1 MNAYSILIRLL
12 VFAALA
18 DWLVGRTLTRLAIFM
33 PKPPFL
39 VWVFE
44 SVDAIGRTAATLAG
58 LLTILVLLA
67 LAWTR
72 LQAGRDVFSALLWV
86 VLVALSLGFLF
97 VQPGPALMAV
107 FQVGMFSALLAAGW
121 FAWKKADSAIIKL
134 ATIFPILA
142 LGVGAIAHT
151 SQLGLHLR
159 TLSILQA
166 GELFVVLCPLF
177 LWLAFGRRATLNI
190 WLVAFIPVLAF
201 TAGILSNPAETGIL
215 VIWSTGLTLYLPW
228 PLYSIS
234 LWLAGVTILSSARQ
248 EGWPAKTLL
257 LLAAGGFA
265 PQLSTHAFLGLIALM
280 LFSLP
285 ERRTEQAPI
294 EKIEENRTSKKILS
308 TT

>member
-1 MNAYSILIRLL
+1 MNTYSILIRLL

-44 SVDAIGRTAATLAG
+44 SVDAIGRTAASLAG
-58 LLTILVLLA
+58 LLTILLLLT

-72 LQAGRDVFSALLWV
+72 LQAGRDRYSALLWV

-97 VQPGPALMAV
+97 VQPGPALMSV
-107 FQVGMFSALLAAGW
+107 FQAGMFSALLAASW
-121 FAWKKADSAIIKL
+121 FAWKNADQAIKKLAII
-134 ATIFPILA
+134 FPTMA
-142 LGVGAIAHT
+142 LGVGAIAHS
-151 SQLGLHLR
+151 SQLDLHLR

-166 GELFVVLCPLF
+166 GEFFVVLCPLF
-177 LWLAFGRRATLNI
+177 LWLAFGRRAPLKI
-190 WLVAFIPVLAF
+190 WLIAFIPVLAF
-201 TAGILSNPAETGIL
+201 TAGILSSPAETGIL

-234 LWLAGVTILSSARQ
+234 LWLAGVTILSSAKQ
-248 EGWPAKTLL
+248 EGWPAKILL

-265 PQLSTHAFLGLIALM
+265 PQLSTHAFLGLIALL
-280 LFSLP
+280 LFSIP
-285 ERRTEQAPI
+285 EARPDPSFQEIGEA
-294 EKIEENRTSKKILS
+294 ESASKEVFS
-308 TT
+308 TA